1 MVDASTQYDD
11 ADIHYA
17 APPLAKTRTTMKP
30 KEPSHPP
37 PPKNS
42 THLGVTRVSKPK
54 QPKGP
59 PPKHLI
65 QVPMRLQ
72 EKCAPTHP
80 PARLVV
86 SKASLKKPLQ
96 PLSDE
101 EKRQLEATSAAA
113 FAEYFASQPSVLLR
127 PPGMPAMVPPDY
139 GKGKRGG
146 GGGGGGNKRKH
157 VDDSSSDMN

>member
-37 PPKNS
+37 PPKHS

-86 SKASLKKPLQ
+86 SKATMKDRK
-96 PLSDE
+96 
-101 EKRQLEATSAAA
+101 LEATSAAA
-113 FAEYFASQPSVLLR
+113 FAEYFASQPKPSVLHR
-127 PPGMPAMVPPDY
+127 PPGMPAMFPPDY